1 MEYGILLENLE
12 KLMTDNILDQELSTK
27 FPATT
32 HKQTMLFLQSE
43 NELLQDQVT
52 SLQHQ
57 LFTKNKNCQSVQDK
71 LNDALLLIREKDTE
85 IRILNKEKE
94 SLTDKLMD

>member
-43 NELLQDQVT
+43 NELL
-52 SLQHQ
+52 
-57 LFTKNKNCQSVQDK
+57 
-71 LNDALLLIREKDTE
+71 
-85 IRILNKEKE
+85 
-94 SLTDKLMD
+94 